1 MAGGVNIKM
10 GVTGVAQ
17 FKQNIN
23 TAKQQIKTMNA
34 DLALIEKQFKASG
47 DAETYMQQKTEVLK
61 AKLEE
66 QKNVVNQAEQALQK
80 MKDNGVTAASAAF
93 QEMQRQVLAAK
104 GDLIDT
110 EQQLAGVSNS
120 ADDAENNVS
129 GMNAQLKRIGDGV
142 SVQNVVQGLDKITG
156 GLEKAAKK
164 AINFAKQIAGAMI
177 DAGSWAD
184 DLHTRAMNYG
194 VTDEQLQ
201 RMEKTSRIIDTSVEA
216 IVSSQKKLR
225 MGLGKED
232 KEAMGGLVELLGEGY
247 DPRGKDWEE
256 VFWDA
261 GEALMKFTDAEEK
274 EVYAQK
280 LFGRSWQELIPLFT
294 AGREEYEKWNESWTV
309 VSQESIDKL
318 TAMDDEYQKLMAN
331 WDTFKHEALAQFA
344 EPMQKAMETINVQL
358 GKFTEWLSS
367 EEGQKFVGSV
377 VDTMQKALEWIMKPE
392 NIQGVIDAVK
402 AMVAGWAGL
411 KLIGGGAQILQLV
424 TGAKALLGGGKGATD
439 TVTAGSGGSNL
450 IYSGAGAKAAS
461 AASKLQLGA
470 YNAAPVMDWLLNNT
484 AIGRQGQNA
493 LARLMGGEGRFGDE
507 DVFGDIKHNVE
518 TFDEDLR
525 ENKLTGWAVKLGE
538 NNIRFWDQVWNGAG
552 DLWNRWTGNTRVAGE
567 NTYGDDWT
575 AADALAE
582 AQASAAQQTAD
593 LTGATEAEQ
602 KATKS
607 LENASDNMRNLP
619 AEMRQAVIEGM
630 GAMSINIDGQSAG
643 NVLAPYIGG
652 SLGLMVLNNP

>member
-66 QKNVVNQAEQALQK
+66 QKNVLNQTEQALQK

-225 MGLGKED
+225 LGLGKED
-232 KEAMGGLVELLGEGY
+232 KEAMGGLLELLGEGY
-247 DPRGKDWEE
+247 DPRGKDWET

-294 AGREEYEKWNESWTV
+294 AGREEYEKTNESWKV

-331 WDTFKHEALAQFA
+331 WDTFKHEALSQFA

-367 EEGQKFVGSV
+367 DEGQKFVGSV

-484 AIGRQGQNA
+484 AIGRQAQNK
-493 LARLMGGEGRFGDE
+493 LAQLMGGEGRFGDE
-507 DVFGDIKHNVE
+507 DIFGGLKQNIS
-518 TFDEDLR
+518 TFGSDWSNNAIVGSLIS
-525 ENKLTGWAVKLGE
+525 LGE
-538 NNIRFWDQVWNGAG
+538 NQIRYWNGRAA
-552 DLWNRWTGNTRVAGE
+552 DWRLMEE
-567 NTYGDDWT
+567 NTHGDDWT
-575 AADALAE
+575 VADALAD
-582 AQASAAQQTAD
+582 AQTKAAEQTAD

-643 NVLAPYIGG
+643 SVLAPYVGG

>member
-194 VTDEQLQ
+194 VSDEDLQ

-247 DPRGKDWEE
+247 DPRGKDWET

-294 AGREEYEKWNESWTV
+294 AGREEYEKTNESWKV

-331 WDTFKHEALAQFA
+331 WDTFKHEALSQFA

-367 EEGQKFVGSV
+367 DEGQKFVGSV

-424 TGAKALLGGGKGATD
+424 TGAKALLSGGKGGTD

-484 AIGRQGQNA
+484 AIGRQAQNK
-493 LARLMGGEGRFGDE
+493 LAQLMGGTGRFGDE
-507 DVFGDIKHNVE
+507 DVLGGIKQNAQ
-518 TFDEDLR
+518 TFASDWD
-525 ENKLTGWAVKLGE
+525 
-538 NNIRFWDQVWNGAG
+538 NNIFTQLGRNQIRYWNDRATEWG
-552 DLWNRWTGNTRVAGE
+552 LMGE
-567 NTYGDDWT
+567 NTHGDDWSI
-575 AADALAE
+575 ADALAE
-582 AQASAAQQTAD
+582 AQANATEQTAD

-630 GAMSINIDGQSAG
+630 GAMSINIDGQTAG
-643 NVLAPYIGG
+643 SVLAPYVGG